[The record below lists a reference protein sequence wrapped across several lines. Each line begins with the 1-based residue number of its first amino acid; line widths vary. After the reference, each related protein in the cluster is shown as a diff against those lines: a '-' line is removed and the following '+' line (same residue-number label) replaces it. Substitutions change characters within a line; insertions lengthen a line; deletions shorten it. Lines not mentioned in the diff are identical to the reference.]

1 LQKKQKST
9 SSSIS
14 SEFEALSLLQ
24 KEQIADEKHYKSMQ
38 LSLEDPEFKPETE
51 WEESKTVMLEHE
63 FTIKMKK
70 LKAESK
76 LEQLNVDTEQLSFE
90 KEQIRFE
97 VDVLRQRTNC

>member
-1 LQKKQKST
+1 
-9 SSSIS
+9 
-14 SEFEALSLLQ
+14 
-24 KEQIADEKHYKSMQ
+24 MQ